1 MRILGDLGARAR
13 AVRVVVPF
21 LAFGIGAPSIA
32 RADEPPAASAPS
44 TPSTPAAPGPAPA
57 RPEPSA
63 GDLATARM
71 ALREGL
77 SLRESGDLNGALG
90 RLQTAY
96 DLVPTPITA
105 FELGKTHMMMGKVLQ
120 AHELFKKISRM
131 PSTLEESP
139 RSVSS
144 REEAARLA
152 SDLEPRIPT
161 LRIRMTLAADATASV
176 RVDDDPITLVPGTPT
191 PRAVDPGKHL
201 LVAKA
206 GDGPEQRVT
215 IEIGEGETR
224 DVELAPQWIP
234 PRPKAT
240 ADGKNVVLV
249 RTTNP
254 LVFVGFTLSG
264 ASFTIAT
271 VATVVAINAAER
283 AKDRCGAAYCS
294 PAVQKDDLQQAKVWT
309 AAAGI
314 TAAASIGFAALGILS
329 LNKPVTEKVTA
340 TGPTVQPYVG
350 LGGAGLRGSF

>member
-1 MRILGDLGARAR
+1 MSTERRAL
-13 AVRVVVPF
+13 AVALSLVVTSFVV
-21 LAFGIGAPSIA
+21 APSSA
-32 RADEPPAASAPS
+32 RADEPAAI
-44 TPSTPAAPGPAPA
+44 PAPA
-57 RPEPSA
+57 PATVPAPSRPEPSA

-90 RLQTAY
+90 RFQTSY

-105 FELGKTHMMMGKVLQ
+105 FELGKTHMIMGKVLQ
-120 AHELFKKISRM
+120 AHELFKRISRM
-131 PSTLEESP
+131 PPALEESA
-139 RSVSS
+139 RSLSS

-152 SDLEPRIPT
+152 TDLEPRIPT
-161 LRIRMTLAADATASV
+161 LRIRMKLAADATANV
-176 RVDDDPITLVPGTPT
+176 RIDDDPVTLTPGAVT
-191 PRAVDPGKHL
+191 PRAVDPGKHT

-224 DVELAPQWIP
+224 DVELAPQWIA
-234 PRPKAT
+234 PKPKPAGE
-240 ADGKNVVLV
+240 GKNVVFI

-264 ASFTIAT
+264 VSFTIAT
-271 VATVVAINAAER
+271 VATVVAVGAADR

-294 PAVQKDDLQQAKVWT
+294 PAVQEDELQQAKVWT

-314 TAAASIGFAALGILS
+314 TAAASIGFAVLGILS

-340 TGPTVQPYVG
+340 GHVRPYVG
-350 LGGAGLRGSF
+350 LGGGGISGSF